1 MPQCSSPHVK
11 RVNPGEGLLA
21 AGVESEGASL
31 YVGIE
36 EIESKGTNIDEE
48 GGALHEE
55 HPVVA
60 RVGEEEAV
68 IVRRGEKKRC
78 SAESPKILDAL
89 VSGGVPAAA
98 EASKLTFMVG
108 GLEEAYLAAKSFK

>member
-1 MPQCSSPHVK
+1 VK

-21 AGVESEGASL
+21 ASEGASL

-60 RVGEEEAV
+60 RVGEEEDV

-78 SAESPKILDAL
+78 AE
-89 VSGGVPAAA
+89 
-98 EASKLTFMVG
+98 
-108 GLEEAYLAAKSFK
+108 

>member
-1 MPQCSSPHVK
+1 VK

-78 SAESPKILDAL
+78 AQKGRRNRLHAIWRR
-89 VSGGVPAAA
+89 
-98 EASKLTFMVG
+98 K
-108 GLEEAYLAAKSFK
+108 EECQLP

>member
-1 MPQCSSPHVK
+1 MDHQKGVVFGRRGCVWSPEQRLLAARTPELRSGCHARRRHNVPHVK

-21 AGVESEGASL
+21 VGVESEGASL

-55 HPVVA
+55 HPVAA
-60 RVGEEEAV
+60 RVGEEDV

-78 SAESPKILDAL
+78 AQ
-89 VSGGVPAAA
+89 
-98 EASKLTFMVG
+98 
-108 GLEEAYLAAKSFK
+108 